1 MNDVPIG
8 TDMIYKYYGRRCKLT
23 EIVHFPTTFRVEF
36 EDGTE
41 GICLT
46 HEVNIIGWP
55 PSESN
60 KITNI
65 MVYEKMAYK
74 VY

>member
-8 TDMIYKYYGRRCKLT
+8 TDMIYKYDGRRCKLT

-46 HEVNIIGWP
+46 HEVHIIGWP
-55 PSESN
+55 PSE
-60 KITNI
+60 
-65 MVYEKMAYK
+65 
-74 VY
+74 